1 MKSTRSPLNDVTNV
15 VGTQPTQLS
24 SQGDKWAR
32 LSRAVHEVK
41 EKDLVV
47 SKVRAHPSVEVS
59 DFPAHKRRAVCNN
72 GSSQIPSVVA
82 VP

>member
-24 SQGDKWAR
+24 SQGGKWAR

-41 EKDLVV
+41 EKDLV
-47 SKVRAHPSVEVS
+47 SKVRAHPSPYV
-59 DFPAHKRRAVCNN
+59 
-72 GSSQIPSVVA
+72 
-82 VP
+82 

>member
-24 SQGDKWAR
+24 SQGGKWAR

-41 EKDLVV
+41 EKDLV

-59 DFPAHKRRAVCNN
+59 DSPAHKRRAVCNN
-72 GSSQIPSVVA
+72 GSSQISSVVA